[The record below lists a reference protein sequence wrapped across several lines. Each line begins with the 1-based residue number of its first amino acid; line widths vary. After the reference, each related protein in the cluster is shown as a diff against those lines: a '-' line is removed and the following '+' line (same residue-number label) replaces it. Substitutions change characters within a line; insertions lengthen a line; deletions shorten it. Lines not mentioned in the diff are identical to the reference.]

1 MERGEESPS
10 KFEMNKQH
18 LAVWRGTIFA
28 VEHVHIL
35 HEVRTK
41 NNTVHNWCIFF
52 IPMLSLK
59 PPRAPT
65 NRGSQQHS

>member
-10 KFEMNKQH
+10 KFEMDKQH

-41 NNTVHNWCIFF
+41 NNTVHNWCISSF
-52 IPMLSLK
+52 
-59 PPRAPT
+59 
-65 NRGSQQHS
+65 